1 MIYFLPERIYNYILE
16 NKVSDV
22 LDKLNALSD
31 KYNSFTTFEEY
42 IKYSSLFIENED
54 NKKVYSDIKSS
65 IKEALKN
72 KLNLLQEF
80 EIISKDFIGEE
91 YIHNTKA
98 LDDENYLAILITFI
112 DFNDSNKKD
121 VYFSY
126 MKTFIKYF
134 ESHESK
140 DYSKFIY
147 YNYIAYKILIDSIS
161 KDFIT
166 NSMSEEDITSKCMNT
181 IKKYYNKTLEY
192 SSDKD
197 NINSQFCD
205 WVCFYIHNINQ
216 LLEDKRI
223 KVDLQNLYNKLDN
236 FLYSEIGDYQY
247 KKYNYGYLRFCDT
260 MLMYLLFSISN
271 TNKAERITTCKDL
284 LNKIIDLFND
294 GLTDMPILLRGLS
307 YYDRSKVIKYAV
319 LLRKY
324 ATIAIN
330 NEKILNGKIINA
342 SPDDLKFILSN
353 ELTTTKMDNY
363 TSNRINSTEAIQ
375 KNDEEAELVSNFI
388 KLLGM
393 TNVRTN

>member
-16 NKVSDV
+16 NKISDV

-54 NKKVYSDIKSS
+54 NKKVYADIKSS
-65 IKEALKN
+65 IKEALRN
-72 KLNLLQEF
+72 KPNLLQEF

-98 LDDENYLAILITFI
+98 LDDENYLALLIAFI

-166 NSMSEEDITSKCMNT
+166 SSMSEEDITSKCMNT

-197 NINSQFCD
+197 NINAQFCD
-205 WVCFYIHNINQ
+205 WVCFFIHNINQ
-216 LLEDKRI
+216 LVETNKI
-223 KVDLQNLYNKLDN
+223 KVDLSSLYKKLDT

-271 TNKAERITTCKDL
+271 TNKAKRIKTCKDL

-294 GLTDMPILLRGLS
+294 CLTDMPILLRGLS

-324 ATIAIN
+324 AAIAIN

-353 ELTTTKMDNY
+353 DLTTTKMDNY

-393 TNVRTN
+393 TNV

>member
-1 MIYFLPERIYNYILE
+1 MIYFLPERIYKYILE
-16 NKVSDV
+16 NKISDV

-54 NKKVYSDIKSS
+54 NKKVYDDIKSS
-65 IKEALKN
+65 IEEALRN
-72 KLNLLQEF
+72 KPNLLQEF

-98 LDDENYLAILITFI
+98 LDDENYLALLIAFI

-197 NINSQFCD
+197 NINAQFCD

-216 LLEDKRI
+216 LLEDNRI
-223 KVDLQNLYNKLDN
+223 KIDLQNLYNKLDN

-271 TNKAERITTCKDL
+271 TNKAKRIKTCKDL
-284 LNKIIDLFND
+284 LNKIIDLFNY

-324 ATIAIN
+324 AAIAIN

-342 SPDDLKFILSN
+342 SPDDLKFILSD

-393 TNVRTN
+393 TNV

>member
-1 MIYFLPERIYNYILE
+1 MIYFLPERIYKYILE
-16 NKVSDV
+16 NKISDV

-54 NKKVYSDIKSS
+54 NKKVYADIKSS
-65 IKEALKN
+65 IKEALRN
-72 KLNLLQEF
+72 KPNLLQEF

-91 YIHNTKA
+91 YIHNIKA
-98 LDDENYLAILITFI
+98 LDDENYLALLIAFI

-161 KDFIT
+161 KGFIT
-166 NSMSEEDITSKCMNT
+166 SSMSEEDITSKCMNT

-197 NINSQFCD
+197 NINAQFCD

-216 LLEDKRI
+216 LLEDNRI
-223 KVDLQNLYNKLDN
+223 KIDLQDLYNKLDN

-271 TNKAERITTCKDL
+271 TNKAKRIKTCKDL

-294 GLTDMPILLRGLS
+294 CLTDMPILLRGLS

-324 ATIAIN
+324 AAIAIN

-353 ELTTTKMDNY
+353 DLTTTKMDNY

-393 TNVRTN
+393 TNV

>member
-16 NKVSDV
+16 NKISDV

-54 NKKVYSDIKSS
+54 NKKVYADIKSS
-65 IKEALKN
+65 IKEALRN
-72 KLNLLQEF
+72 KPNLLQEF

-98 LDDENYLAILITFI
+98 LDDENYLALLIAFI

-166 NSMSEEDITSKCMNT
+166 SSMSEEDITSKCMNT

-216 LLEDKRI
+216 LLEDNRI
-223 KVDLQNLYNKLDN
+223 KIDLQDLYNKLDN

-271 TNKAERITTCKDL
+271 TNKAKRIKTCKDL

-294 GLTDMPILLRGLS
+294 CLTDMPILLRGLS

-324 ATIAIN
+324 AAIAIN

-342 SPDDLKFILSN
+342 SPDDLKFILSD

-393 TNVRTN
+393 TNV

>member
-22 LDKLNALSD
+22 IDKLNALSD

-65 IKEALKN
+65 IEESLKN
-72 KLNLLQEF
+72 EPILLQEF

-98 LDDENYLAILITFI
+98 LDDENYLALLIAFI

-140 DYSKFIY
+140 NYSKFIY

-216 LLEDKRI
+216 LLEDNRI
-223 KVDLQNLYNKLDN
+223 KIDLQDLYNKLDN

-271 TNKAERITTCKDL
+271 TNRAERITTCKKL

-294 GLTDMPILLRGLS
+294 GLTNMPTLLRGLS

-330 NEKILNGKIINA
+330 NEKILNGKIINT
-342 SPDDLKFILSN
+342 SPEDLKFALS
-353 ELTTTKMDNY
+353 TDISTTKMDNY
-363 TSNRINSTEAIQ
+363 TFNRINNIEAIQ

-393 TNVRTN
+393 KNV

>member
-16 NKVSDV
+16 NKISDV

-54 NKKVYSDIKSS
+54 NKKVYDDIKSS

-72 KLNLLQEF
+72 KPNLLQEF

-98 LDDENYLAILITFI
+98 LDNENYLALLIAFI

-147 YNYIAYKILIDSIS
+147 YNYIVYKILIDSTS
-161 KDFIT
+161 RDFIT
-166 NSMSEEDITSKCMNT
+166 SSMSEEDITSKCMNT
-181 IKKYYNKTLEY
+181 IKKYYNRTLEY

-216 LLEDKRI
+216 LLEDNRI
-223 KVDLQNLYNKLDN
+223 KIDLKNLYNKLDN
-236 FLYSEIGDYQY
+236 FLNNEIGDYQY

-271 TNKAERITTCKDL
+271 TNRAERIKTCKDL

-330 NEKILNGKIINA
+330 NGKILNGKIINA
-342 SPDDLKFILSN
+342 SPDDLKFILSD

-393 TNVRTN
+393 TNV

>member
-16 NKVSDV
+16 NKISDV
-22 LDKLNALSD
+22 LDKLNSLSD

-54 NKKVYSDIKSS
+54 NKKVYADIKSS
-65 IKEALKN
+65 IKEALRN
-72 KLNLLQEF
+72 KPNLFQEF

-98 LDDENYLAILITFI
+98 LDDENYLALLIAFI

-166 NSMSEEDITSKCMNT
+166 SSMSEEDITSKCMNT

-197 NINSQFCD
+197 NINAQFCD
-205 WVCFYIHNINQ
+205 WVCFFIHNINQ
-216 LLEDKRI
+216 LVETNKI
-223 KVDLQNLYNKLDN
+223 KVDLSSLYKKLDT

-271 TNKAERITTCKDL
+271 TNKAKRIKTCKDL

-294 GLTDMPILLRGLS
+294 CLTDMPILLRGLS

-324 ATIAIN
+324 AAIAIN

-353 ELTTTKMDNY
+353 DLTTTKMDNY

-393 TNVRTN
+393 TNV

>member
-22 LDKLNALSD
+22 LDKLNSLSD

-42 IKYSSLFIENED
+42 IKYSSMFIESED
-54 NKKVYSDIKSS
+54 NKKVYSDIESS
-65 IKEALKN
+65 IKESLKN
-72 KLNLLQEF
+72 KPNLLQEF
-80 EIISKDFIGEE
+80 EIINKDFIGED

-98 LDDENYLAILITFI
+98 LDDENYLALLIEFI
-112 DFNDSNKKD
+112 DFNDPNKKD

-126 MKTFIKYF
+126 MKTFIRYF

-147 YNYIAYKILIDSIS
+147 YNYIAYKILIDSTS
-161 KDFIT
+161 RDFIT
-166 NSMSEEDITSKCMNT
+166 SSMSEEDITNKCMN
-181 IKKYYNKTLEY
+181 IIRKYYNKILEY
-192 SSDKD
+192 SNDKD

-216 LLEDKRI
+216 LLEDNKI

-236 FLYSEIGDYQY
+236 FLNSEIGDYQY
-247 KKYNYGYLRFCDT
+247 KKYNYGYLRFCDI
-260 MLMYLLFSISN
+260 MLVYLLFSIGN
-271 TNKAERITTCKDL
+271 ANKTERIKTCKEL
-284 LNKIIDLFND
+284 LNKIIDLFNEN
-294 GLTDMPILLRGLS
+294 LTNMPVLLRGLS

-330 NEKILNGKIINA
+330 NEEVLNGKIINA
-342 SPDDLKFILSN
+342 SPDDLKFILSD
-353 ELTTTKMDNY
+353 ELIITKMDNY
-363 TSNRINSTEAIQ
+363 NSNRINNTEAIQ
-375 KNDEEAELVSNFI
+375 KIDEEAELVSNFI
-388 KLLGM
+388 KLIGM
-393 TNVRTN
+393 KNV

>member
-16 NKVSDV
+16 NKISDV

-72 KLNLLQEF
+72 KPILLQEF

-98 LDDENYLAILITFI
+98 LDDENYLALLIAFI

-223 KVDLQNLYNKLDN
+223 KIDLQNLYNKLDN

>member
-1 MIYFLPERIYNYILE
+1 MIYFLPERIYKYILE
-16 NKVSDV
+16 NKISDV
-22 LDKLNALSD
+22 LDKLNTLSD

-54 NKKVYSDIKSS
+54 NKKVYADIKSS
-65 IKEALKN
+65 IKESLRN
-72 KLNLLQEF
+72 KPNLLQEF

-98 LDDENYLAILITFI
+98 LDDENYLALLIAFI

-166 NSMSEEDITSKCMNT
+166 SSMSEEDITSKCMNT

-197 NINSQFCD
+197 NINAQFCD

-223 KVDLQNLYNKLDN
+223 KIDLQDLYNKLDN

-271 TNKAERITTCKDL
+271 ANKTERIKTCKDL
-284 LNKIIDLFND
+284 LNKIIDLFNY
-294 GLTDMPILLRGLS
+294 GITDMPILLRGLS

-324 ATIAIN
+324 AAIAIN

-353 ELTTTKMDNY
+353 DLTTTKMDNY

-393 TNVRTN
+393 TNV

>member
-1 MIYFLPERIYNYILE
+1 MIYFLPERIYKYILE
-16 NKVSDV
+16 NKISDV

-54 NKKVYSDIKSS
+54 NKKVYADIKSS
-65 IKEALKN
+65 IKEALRN
-72 KLNLLQEF
+72 KPNLLQEF

-98 LDDENYLAILITFI
+98 LDDENYLALLIAFI

-126 MKTFIKYF
+126 MKSFIKYF

-166 NSMSEEDITSKCMNT
+166 SSMSEEDITSKCMNT

-192 SSDKD
+192 SKDKD
-197 NINSQFCD
+197 NINAQFCD

-223 KVDLQNLYNKLDN
+223 KIDLQNLYNKLDN
-236 FLYSEIGDYQY
+236 FLNSEIGDYQY

-260 MLMYLLFSISN
+260 MLMYILFSISN
-271 TNKAERITTCKDL
+271 TNKAKRIKTCKDL

-294 GLTDMPILLRGLS
+294 CLTDMPILLRGLS

-324 ATIAIN
+324 AAIAIN

-353 ELTTTKMDNY
+353 DLTTTKMDNY

-393 TNVRTN
+393 TNV

>member
-1 MIYFLPERIYNYILE
+1 MIYFLPERIYSYILE

-65 IKEALKN
+65 IEESLKN
-72 KLNLLQEF
+72 EPILLQEF

-98 LDDENYLAILITFI
+98 LDDENYLAILIAFI

-140 DYSKFIY
+140 NYSKFIY
-147 YNYIAYKILIDSIS
+147 YNYIAYKILIDSTS

-166 NSMSEEDITSKCMNT
+166 SSMSEEDITSKCMNT

-216 LLEDKRI
+216 LLEDNRI
-223 KVDLQNLYNKLDN
+223 KIDLQNLYNKLDN

-271 TNKAERITTCKDL
+271 TNRAERITTCKKL

-294 GLTDMPILLRGLS
+294 GLTNMPTLLRGLS

-330 NEKILNGKIINA
+330 NEKILNGKIINT
-342 SPDDLKFILSN
+342 SPEDLKFALS
-353 ELTTTKMDNY
+353 TDISTTKMDNY
-363 TSNRINSTEAIQ
+363 TFNRINNIEAIQ

-393 TNVRTN
+393 KNV

>member
-16 NKVSDV
+16 NKISDV

-54 NKKVYSDIKSS
+54 NKKVYADIKSS
-65 IKEALKN
+65 IKEALRN
-72 KLNLLQEF
+72 KPNLLQEF

-98 LDDENYLAILITFI
+98 LDDENYLALLIAFI

-166 NSMSEEDITSKCMNT
+166 SSMSEEDITSKCMNT

-197 NINSQFCD
+197 NINAQFCD

-216 LLEDKRI
+216 LLEDNRI
-223 KVDLQNLYNKLDN
+223 KIDLQDLYNKLDN

-271 TNKAERITTCKDL
+271 TNKAKRIKTCKDL

-294 GLTDMPILLRGLS
+294 CLTDMPILLRGLS

-324 ATIAIN
+324 AAIAIN

-342 SPDDLKFILSN
+342 SPDDLKFILSD

-393 TNVRTN
+393 TNV

>member
-65 IKEALKN
+65 IEESLKN
-72 KLNLLQEF
+72 EPILLQEF

-98 LDDENYLAILITFI
+98 LDDENYLAILIAFI

-140 DYSKFIY
+140 NYSKFIY
-147 YNYIAYKILIDSIS
+147 YNYIAYKILIDSTS

-166 NSMSEEDITSKCMNT
+166 SSMSEEDIASKCMNT

-192 SSDKD
+192 SNDKD

-216 LLEDKRI
+216 LLEDNRI
-223 KVDLQNLYNKLDN
+223 KIDLQNLYNKLDN

-271 TNKAERITTCKDL
+271 TNRAERITTCKKL

-294 GLTDMPILLRGLS
+294 GLTNMPTLLRGLS

-330 NEKILNGKIINA
+330 NEKILNGKIINT
-342 SPDDLKFILSN
+342 SPEDLKFALS
-353 ELTTTKMDNY
+353 TDISTTKMDNY
-363 TSNRINSTEAIQ
+363 TFNRINNIEAIQ

-393 TNVRTN
+393 KNV

>member
-1 MIYFLPERIYNYILE
+1 MIYFLPERIYKYILE
-16 NKVSDV
+16 NKISDV
-22 LDKLNALSD
+22 LDKLNTLSD

-54 NKKVYSDIKSS
+54 NKKVYADIKSS
-65 IKEALKN
+65 IKEALRN
-72 KLNLLQEF
+72 KPNLLQEF

-98 LDDENYLAILITFI
+98 LDDENYLALLIAFI

-166 NSMSEEDITSKCMNT
+166 SSMSEEDITSKCMNT

-197 NINSQFCD
+197 NINAQFCD

-223 KVDLQNLYNKLDN
+223 KIDLQDLYNKLDN

-271 TNKAERITTCKDL
+271 ANKTERIKTCKDL
-284 LNKIIDLFND
+284 LNKIIDLFNY
-294 GLTDMPILLRGLS
+294 GITDMPILLRGLS

-324 ATIAIN
+324 AAIAIN

-353 ELTTTKMDNY
+353 DLTTTKMDNY

-393 TNVRTN
+393 TNV

>member
-65 IKEALKN
+65 IEESLKN
-72 KLNLLQEF
+72 KPILLQEF

-140 DYSKFIY
+140 NYSKFIY
-147 YNYIAYKILIDSIS
+147 YNYIAYKILIDSTS

-166 NSMSEEDITSKCMNT
+166 SSMSEEDITSKCMNT

-216 LLEDKRI
+216 LLEDNRI
-223 KVDLQNLYNKLDN
+223 KIDLQNLYNKLDN

-271 TNKAERITTCKDL
+271 TNRAERITTCKKL

-294 GLTDMPILLRGLS
+294 SLTNMPTLLRGLS

-330 NEKILNGKIINA
+330 NEKILNGKIINT
-342 SPDDLKFILSN
+342 SPEDLKFALS
-353 ELTTTKMDNY
+353 TDISTTKMDNY
-363 TSNRINSTEAIQ
+363 TFNRINNIEAIQ

-393 TNVRTN
+393 KNV

>member
-16 NKVSDV
+16 NKISDV

-54 NKKVYSDIKSS
+54 NKKVYADIKSS
-65 IKEALKN
+65 IKEALRN
-72 KLNLLQEF
+72 KPNLLQEF

-98 LDDENYLAILITFI
+98 LDDENYLALLIAFI

-166 NSMSEEDITSKCMNT
+166 SSMSEEDITSKCMNT

-192 SSDKD
+192 SKDKD

-223 KVDLQNLYNKLDN
+223 KIDLQNLYNKLDN
-236 FLYSEIGDYQY
+236 FLNSEIGDYQY
-247 KKYNYGYLRFCDT
+247 KKYNYGYLRFCDI
-260 MLMYLLFSISN
+260 MLVYLLFSIGN
-271 TNKAERITTCKDL
+271 ANKTERIKTCKDL
-284 LNKIIDLFND
+284 LNKIIDLFNY
-294 GLTDMPILLRGLS
+294 GITDMPILLRGLS

-330 NEKILNGKIINA
+330 NGKILNGKIINA
-342 SPDDLKFILSN
+342 SPDDLKFILSD

-393 TNVRTN
+393 TNV

>member
-16 NKVSDV
+16 NKISDV
-22 LDKLNALSD
+22 LDKLNALSN

-54 NKKVYSDIKSS
+54 NKKVYADIKSS
-65 IKEALKN
+65 IKEALRN
-72 KLNLLQEF
+72 KPNLLQEF

-98 LDDENYLAILITFI
+98 LDDENYLALLIAFI

-166 NSMSEEDITSKCMNT
+166 SSMSEEDITSKCMNT

-192 SSDKD
+192 SKDKD
-197 NINSQFCD
+197 NINAQFCD

-223 KVDLQNLYNKLDN
+223 KIDLQNLYNKLDN
-236 FLYSEIGDYQY
+236 FLNSEIGDYKY
-247 KKYNYGYLRFCDT
+247 KKYNYGYLRFCDI
-260 MLMYLLFSISN
+260 MLVYLLFSIGN
-271 TNKAERITTCKDL
+271 ANKTERIKTCKDL

-324 ATIAIN
+324 AAIAIN

-342 SPDDLKFILSN
+342 SPDDLKFILSD

-393 TNVRTN
+393 TNV

>member
-1 MIYFLPERIYNYILE
+1 MIYFLPERIYKYILE
-16 NKVSDV
+16 NKISDV

-42 IKYSSLFIENED
+42 IKYSSLFIENDD
-54 NKKVYSDIKSS
+54 NKKVYDDIKSS
-65 IKEALKN
+65 IEEALKN
-72 KLNLLQEF
+72 KPILLQEF

-98 LDDENYLAILITFI
+98 LDDENYLALLIEFI

-126 MKTFIKYF
+126 MKSFIKYF

-197 NINSQFCD
+197 NINAQFCD
-205 WVCFYIHNINQ
+205 LVCFYIHNINQ

-223 KVDLQNLYNKLDN
+223 KIDLQNLYNKLDN

-247 KKYNYGYLRFCDT
+247 KKYNYGYLRFYDT

-271 TNKAERITTCKDL
+271 TNKAKRIKTCKDL

-294 GLTDMPILLRGLS
+294 NLTNMPVLLRGLS

-324 ATIAIN
+324 AAIAIN

-353 ELTTTKMDNY
+353 DLATTKMDNY
-363 TSNRINSTEAIQ
+363 TSNRINNTEAIQ

-393 TNVRTN
+393 TNV

>member
-16 NKVSDV
+16 NKISDV

-54 NKKVYSDIKSS
+54 NKKVYADIKSS
-65 IKEALKN
+65 IKEALRN
-72 KLNLLQEF
+72 NPNLLQEF

-98 LDDENYLAILITFI
+98 LDDENYLALLIAFI

-126 MKTFIKYF
+126 MKTFIKHF

-166 NSMSEEDITSKCMNT
+166 SSMSEEDITSKCMNT

-192 SSDKD
+192 SKDKD

-223 KVDLQNLYNKLDN
+223 KIDLQNLYNKLDN
-236 FLYSEIGDYQY
+236 FLNSEIGDYQY
-247 KKYNYGYLRFCDT
+247 KKYNYGYLRFCDI
-260 MLMYLLFSISN
+260 MLVYLLFSIGN
-271 TNKAERITTCKDL
+271 ANKTERIKTCKDL
-284 LNKIIDLFND
+284 LNKIIDLFNY
-294 GLTDMPILLRGLS
+294 GITDMPILLRGLS

-324 ATIAIN
+324 AAIAIN

-353 ELTTTKMDNY
+353 DLTTTKMDNY
-363 TSNRINSTEAIQ
+363 TSNRINSAEAIQ

-393 TNVRTN
+393 TNV

>member
-16 NKVSDV
+16 NKISDV

-54 NKKVYSDIKSS
+54 NKKVYADIKSS
-65 IKEALKN
+65 IKEALRN
-72 KLNLLQEF
+72 KPNLLQEF

-98 LDDENYLAILITFI
+98 LDDENYLALLIAFI

-126 MKTFIKYF
+126 MKSFIKYF

-216 LLEDKRI
+216 LLEDNRI
-223 KVDLQNLYNKLDN
+223 KIDLQNLYNKLDN

-271 TNKAERITTCKDL
+271 TNKAKRIKTCKDL

-294 GLTDMPILLRGLS
+294 CLTDMPILLRGLS

-324 ATIAIN
+324 AAIAIN

-342 SPDDLKFILSN
+342 SPDDLKFILSD

-393 TNVRTN
+393 TNV

>member
-22 LDKLNALSD
+22 IDKLNALSD

-65 IKEALKN
+65 IEESLKN
-72 KLNLLQEF
+72 EPILLQEF

-98 LDDENYLAILITFI
+98 LDDENYLAILIAFI

-140 DYSKFIY
+140 NYSKFIY
-147 YNYIAYKILIDSIS
+147 YNYIAYKILIDSTS

-166 NSMSEEDITSKCMNT
+166 SSMSEEDITSKCMNT

-216 LLEDKRI
+216 LLEDNRI
-223 KVDLQNLYNKLDN
+223 KIDLQNLYNKLDD

-271 TNKAERITTCKDL
+271 TNRAERITTCKKL

-294 GLTDMPILLRGLS
+294 GLTNMPTLLRGLS

-330 NEKILNGKIINA
+330 NEKILNGKIINT
-342 SPDDLKFILSN
+342 SPEDLKFALS
-353 ELTTTKMDNY
+353 TDISTTKMDNY
-363 TSNRINSTEAIQ
+363 TFNRINNIEAIQ

-393 TNVRTN
+393 KNV

>member
-1 MIYFLPERIYNYILE
+1 MIYFLPERIYKYILE
-16 NKVSDV
+16 NKISDV

-31 KYNSFTTFEEY
+31 KYNSFTKFEEY
-42 IKYSSLFIENED
+42 IKYSSLFIENDD
-54 NKKVYSDIKSS
+54 NKKVYDDIKSS
-65 IKEALKN
+65 IEEALKN
-72 KLNLLQEF
+72 KPILLQEF

-98 LDDENYLAILITFI
+98 LDDENYLALLITFI

-126 MKTFIKYF
+126 MKSFIKYF

-197 NINSQFCD
+197 NINAQFCD
-205 WVCFYIHNINQ
+205 LVCFYIHNINQ

-223 KVDLQNLYNKLDN
+223 KIDLQNLYNKLDN

-271 TNKAERITTCKDL
+271 TNKAKRIKTCKDL

-294 GLTDMPILLRGLS
+294 GLTDMPVLLRGLS

-324 ATIAIN
+324 AAIAIN

-342 SPDDLKFILSN
+342 SPDNLKFILSN
-353 ELTTTKMDNY
+353 DLATTKMDNY
-363 TSNRINSTEAIQ
+363 TSNRINNTEAIQ

-393 TNVRTN
+393 TNV

>member
-1 MIYFLPERIYNYILE
+1 MIYFLPERIYKYILE
-16 NKVSDV
+16 NKISDV

-42 IKYSSLFIENED
+42 IKYSSLFIENDD
-54 NKKVYSDIKSS
+54 NKKVYDDIKSS
-65 IKEALKN
+65 IEEALKN
-72 KLNLLQEF
+72 KPILLQEF

-98 LDDENYLAILITFI
+98 LDDENYLALLIAFI

-126 MKTFIKYF
+126 MKSFIKYF
-134 ESHESK
+134 ESHQSK

-161 KDFIT
+161 KNFIT
-166 NSMSEEDITSKCMNT
+166 SSMSEEDITSKCMNT

-197 NINSQFCD
+197 NINAQFCD

-216 LLEDKRI
+216 LLEDNRI
-223 KVDLQNLYNKLDN
+223 KIDLQDLYNKLDN

-260 MLMYLLFSISN
+260 MLMYLLFSIGN
-271 TNKAERITTCKDL
+271 ANKTERIKTCKDL
-284 LNKIIDLFND
+284 LNKIIDLFNY

-324 ATIAIN
+324 AAIAIN

-342 SPDDLKFILSN
+342 SPDDLKFILSD

-393 TNVRTN
+393 TNV

>member
-16 NKVSDV
+16 NKISDV

-42 IKYSSLFIENED
+42 IKYSSLFIETED
-54 NKKVYSDIKSS
+54 NKKVYADIKSS

-72 KLNLLQEF
+72 KPNLLQEF

-98 LDDENYLAILITFI
+98 LDDENYLALLIAFI

-166 NSMSEEDITSKCMNT
+166 SSMSEEDITSKCMNT

-197 NINSQFCD
+197 NINAQFCD
-205 WVCFYIHNINQ
+205 LVCFYIHNINQ
-216 LLEDKRI
+216 LLEDNRI
-223 KVDLQNLYNKLDN
+223 KIDLQDLYNKLDN

-247 KKYNYGYLRFCDT
+247 KKHNYGYLRFCDT

-271 TNKAERITTCKDL
+271 TNKAKRVKTCKDL

-324 ATIAIN
+324 AAIAIN

-393 TNVRTN
+393 TNV

>member
-1 MIYFLPERIYNYILE
+1 MIYFLPERIYNYMVE

-22 LDKLNALSD
+22 LDKLNSLSD

-42 IKYSSLFIENED
+42 IKYSSLFIEDED
-54 NKKVYSDIKSS
+54 NKKVYSDIESS
-65 IKEALKN
+65 IKEALKDEPI
-72 KLNLLQEF
+72 LLQEF

-91 YIHNTKA
+91 YIHNTNA
-98 LDDENYLAILITFI
+98 LDDENYLAMLIAFI
-112 DFNDSNKKD
+112 DFDDPNKKD

-147 YNYIAYKILIDSIS
+147 YNYITYKILTDSTS
-161 KDFIT
+161 SDFIT
-166 NSMSEEDITSKCMNT
+166 SSMSEEDITTKCMNT
-181 IKKYYNKTLEY
+181 IKRYYNKTLEY

-197 NINSQFCD
+197 NINSQFCE

-216 LLEDKRI
+216 LLETNKI
-223 KVDLQNLYNKLDN
+223 KVDLQDLYNKLDN
-236 FLYSEIGDYQY
+236 FLYNEIGEYQY

-260 MLMYLLFSISN
+260 MLMYLLFSIGN
-271 TNKAERITTCKDL
+271 TNKSERFKTCKEL

-294 GLTDMPILLRGLS
+294 GLTNMPILLRGLS
-307 YYDRSKVIKYAV
+307 YYDKSKVVKYVV

-324 ATIAIN
+324 AAIAIN

-342 SPDDLKFILSN
+342 SPEDLKFALS
-353 ELTTTKMDNY
+353 TDIATTKMDNY
-363 TSNRINSTEAIQ
+363 SSNRINSVEAIQ
-375 KNDEEAELVSNFI
+375 KIDEEAELVSNFI

-393 TNVRTN
+393 QNV

>member
-54 NKKVYSDIKSS
+54 NKKVYADIKSS
-65 IKEALKN
+65 IKEALRN
-72 KLNLLQEF
+72 NPNLLQEF

-98 LDDENYLAILITFI
+98 LDDENYLALLIAFI

-126 MKTFIKYF
+126 MKTFIKHF

-166 NSMSEEDITSKCMNT
+166 SSMSEEDITSKCMNT

-192 SSDKD
+192 SKDKD

-223 KVDLQNLYNKLDN
+223 KIDLQNLYNKLDN
-236 FLYSEIGDYQY
+236 FLNSEIGDYQY
-247 KKYNYGYLRFCDT
+247 KKYNYGYLRFCDI
-260 MLMYLLFSISN
+260 MLVYLLFSIGN
-271 TNKAERITTCKDL
+271 ANKTERIKTCKDL
-284 LNKIIDLFND
+284 LNKIIDLFNY
-294 GLTDMPILLRGLS
+294 GITDMPILLRGLS

-324 ATIAIN
+324 AAIAIN

-353 ELTTTKMDNY
+353 DLTTTKMDNY
-363 TSNRINSTEAIQ
+363 TSNRINSAEAIQ

-393 TNVRTN
+393 TNV

>member
-16 NKVSDV
+16 SKISDV
-22 LDKLNALSD
+22 LDKLNSLSD

-42 IKYSSLFIENED
+42 IKYSSLFIETED
-54 NKKVYSDIKSS
+54 NKKVYADIKSS
-65 IKEALKN
+65 IIEALRN
-72 KLNLLQEF
+72 KPNLLQEF

-98 LDDENYLAILITFI
+98 LDDENYLVLLITFI

-126 MKTFIKYF
+126 MKSFIKYF

-197 NINSQFCD
+197 NINAQFCD
-205 WVCFYIHNINQ
+205 LVCFYIHNINQ
-216 LLEDKRI
+216 LLEDNRI
-223 KVDLQNLYNKLDN
+223 KIDLQDLYNKLDN

-271 TNKAERITTCKDL
+271 TNRAERITTCKDL
-284 LNKIIDLFND
+284 LNKIIDLFNY

-353 ELTTTKMDNY
+353 DLATTKMDNY
-363 TSNRINSTEAIQ
+363 TSNRINNTEAIQ

-393 TNVRTN
+393 TNV

>member
-54 NKKVYSDIKSS
+54 NKKVYSDLKSS
-65 IKEALKN
+65 IEEALKN
-72 KLNLLQEF
+72 KPILLQEF

-98 LDDENYLAILITFI
+98 LDDENYLALLIAFI

-166 NSMSEEDITSKCMNT
+166 NSMPEEDITSKCMNT

-223 KVDLQNLYNKLDN
+223 KVDLQGLYNKLDN

-393 TNVRTN
+393 TNV

>member
-65 IKEALKN
+65 IEEALKN
-72 KLNLLQEF
+72 KPILLQEF

-98 LDDENYLAILITFI
+98 LDDENYLAILIAFI

-140 DYSKFIY
+140 NYSKFIY
-147 YNYIAYKILIDSIS
+147 YNYIAYKILIDSTS

-166 NSMSEEDITSKCMNT
+166 SSMSEEDVTSKCMNT

-216 LLEDKRI
+216 LLEDNRI
-223 KVDLQNLYNKLDN
+223 KIDLQDLYNKLDN

-271 TNKAERITTCKDL
+271 TNRAERITTCKKL

-294 GLTDMPILLRGLS
+294 GLTNMPTLLRGLS

-330 NEKILNGKIINA
+330 NEKILNGKIINT
-342 SPDDLKFILSN
+342 SPEDLKFALS
-353 ELTTTKMDNY
+353 TDISTTKMDNY
-363 TSNRINSTEAIQ
+363 TFNRINNIEAIQ

-393 TNVRTN
+393 KNV